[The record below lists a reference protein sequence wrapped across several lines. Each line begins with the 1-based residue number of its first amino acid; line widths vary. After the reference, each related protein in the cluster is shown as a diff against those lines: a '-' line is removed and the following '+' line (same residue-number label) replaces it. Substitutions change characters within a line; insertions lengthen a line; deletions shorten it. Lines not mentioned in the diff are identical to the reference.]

1 MKNYSAQ
8 IGADI
13 AGLQLQWLCPT
24 TFKKWFVSAQSQA
37 QTTVPDQK
45 RIPKRSGRAPCQKS
59 VGFGVKARL
68 KPQFQTRKNSKEKR
82 AHALSGVS
90 GIWCESQAQTA
101 VPDQK
106 KTSKE
111 KRAHALSGV
120 SGIWCVWCWVL
131 HVRST
136 CACPIDPVNPNKE
149 ILCWVAAILDKRP
162 KWSLKR
168 VNERSQ
174 RGSQTSSW
182 WPKPVVHSP

>member
-1 MKNYSAQ
+1 MVRLGSKPGSNHSSRPEKNSKEKRAHALS
-8 IGADI
+8 G
-13 AGLQLQWLCPT
+13 
-24 TFKKWFVSAQSQA
+24 VSGIWCESQA

-45 RIPKRSGRAPCQKS
+45 
-59 VGFGVKARL
+59 
-68 KPQFQTRKNSKEKR
+68 KNSKEKR

-106 KTSKE
+106 KNSKE

-136 CACPIDPVNPNKE
+136 CACPIDPVNPN
-149 ILCWVAAILDKRP
+149 ILANLMKRSCA
-162 KWSLKR
+162 KVKR
-168 VNERSQ
+168 LL
-174 RGSQTSSW
+174 SSTELL
-182 WPKPVVHSP
+182 V